1 MKEKFKTI
9 LEEHGVYG
17 EDVEEVLY
25 AVREM
30 MEYATEKL
38 KETEPYATVTIREM
52 ENSAYYITELTNLIY
67 FEGR

>member
-1 MKEKFKTI
+1 MKEKFESI
-9 LEEHGVYG
+9 LEEHGIYG
-17 EDVEEVLY
+17 EDVEEILY

-30 MEYATEKL
+30 MEYATKKL
-38 KETEPYATVTIREM
+38 KETEPYAIVTIGQM

>member
-30 MEYATEKL
+30 MECATEKL

-52 ENSAYYITELTNLIY
+52 ETSAYHVTELTNY
-67 FEGR
+67 F